1 MTEQDW
7 QTCTDPKEMLHFM
20 ATAGTSYRKLRLYRC
35 GCLRQI
41 WDHLDFNQR
50 SDVQTG
56 EARADQIRREAWPNE
71 FEEAADV
78 PVENDIQVSLLRD
91 VFANPFCPVSVDKSW
106 LSPNVAVL
114 ANHIYDERLFDCL
127 LPLSIALN
135 LAGCDDDQILGH
147 CQKPGPH
154 VRGCWV
160 VDLILNKK

>member
-56 EARADQIRREAWPNE
+56 EARADQISA
-71 FEEAADV
+71 
-78 PVENDIQVSLLRD
+78 
-91 VFANPFCPVSVDKSW
+91 
-106 LSPNVAVL
+106 
-114 ANHIYDERLFDCL
+114 
-127 LPLSIALN
+127 
-135 LAGCDDDQILGH
+135 
-147 CQKPGPH
+147 KPGQMNLKRRPMF
-154 VRGCWV
+154 R
-160 VDLILNKK
+160 LKMTFR